1 MNTKEILDAARKL
14 APSVRARAADAE
26 NMRRLPDETV
36 KELTDAGVFR
46 LTQPSAHGGFS
57 ADPAD
62 FYEVLRQLGDACC
75 STGWC
80 CGVFGVSAWLVAQ
93 YDPRAQAEVWGTN
106 HDALVCFV
114 QAPMG
119 QAENAEGGF
128 RVSGRWSYASG
139 CDHADWALL
148 GARVDGGG
156 GLFEWRCFLL
166 PRSDYRVHAE
176 WDSVGLRG
184 TGSSDITVED
194 AFVPNH
200 RSLSMEQLSAS
211 VRPGHD
217 ANLEPLY
224 RLPMGSV
231 LTTSISAPLVG
242 AAEAACRCY
251 LASTRERIRGSS
263 NSRTAEDPFVHVRL
277 GRAASEIDAAW
288 LQLMRN
294 IQDLYEYAR
303 RGETPPMA
311 LRTRLRRDQ
320 VRATERVVY
329 AVDLLMDHAGAG
341 ATRAGDNVL
350 QRAWRDI
357 HTGRGHVAND
367 PERSLTLFGSE
378 VLGLP
383 VHDPML

>member
-1 MNTKEILDAARKL
+1 MDTKEVIDATRKL

-26 NMRRLPDETV
+26 NMRRLPDATV

-46 LTQPSAHGGFS
+46 LTQPTAHGGFS

-62 FYEVLRQLGDACC
+62 FYEVLRQLGDACG

-80 CGVFGVSAWLVAQ
+80 CGVFGVGAWLVAQ
-93 YDPRAQAEVWGTN
+93 YDPRAQTDVWGTN
-106 HDALVCFV
+106 RDALVCFV
-114 QAPMG
+114 QAPRG
-119 QAENAEGGF
+119 RAESTEGGF
-128 RVSGRWSYASG
+128 RVNGRWSYASG

-148 GARVDGGG
+148 GARVDEGGG
-156 GLFEWRCFLL
+156 PLGWRCFLL
-166 PRSDYRVHAE
+166 PRSDYQLHSE
-176 WDSVGLRG
+176 WDSIGLRG
-184 TGSSDITVED
+184 TGSGDITVED
-194 AFVPNH
+194 AFVPAH
-200 RSLSMEQLSAS
+200 RSLSVEQFSAS
-211 VRPGHD
+211 VRPGHA
-217 ANLEPLY
+217 ANPEPLY

-242 AAEAACRCY
+242 AAEAAYRCY
-251 LASTRERIRGSS
+251 LAGTRARIRGSS
-263 NSRTAEDPFVHVRL
+263 NSRTVEDPFVHARL

-294 IQDLYEYAR
+294 IRDLYEYAR
-303 RGETPPMA
+303 LGKTPPVG

-367 PERSLTLFGSE
+367 PERSLTLFGSDA
-378 VLGLP
+378 LGLP
-383 VHDPML
+383 VHDLML